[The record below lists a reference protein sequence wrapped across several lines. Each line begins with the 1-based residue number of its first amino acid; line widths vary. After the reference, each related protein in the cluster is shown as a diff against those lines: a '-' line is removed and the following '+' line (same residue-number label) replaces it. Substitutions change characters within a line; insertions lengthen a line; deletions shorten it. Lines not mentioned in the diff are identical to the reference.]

1 MGKNRTFVQYTNKEQ
16 ESDMAENERLFPY
29 REDALRYGTY
39 MGLFWI
45 VKFSFFLIGFS
56 VPLLHLLFVLCTLL
70 VPVLGYLFVY
80 KYRKTYNEGDF
91 GFAKAFG
98 FTFVMYVAAILLVAI
113 AHYVYFQYI
122 DHGYFLGCYQLQVQ
136 EMLRVYKNLDSQ
148 LLDVLNQT
156 SNQISALTPLQI
168 VCQLMNQNIFFSVL
182 FALFTA
188 LFTMRRTPRA

>member
-1 MGKNRTFVQYTNKEQ
+1 
-16 ESDMAENERLFPY
+16 MAENERLFPY

-45 VKFSFFLIGFS
+45 IKFSFLPKGFS
-56 VPLLHLLFVLCTLL
+56 VPLLHIVFLPFTLL
-70 VPVLGYLFVY
+70 VPVLGYIFVC
-80 KYRKTYNEGDF
+80 KYRNTYNEGSF

-122 DHGYFLGCYQLQVQ
+122 DHGYFLGCYQQQVQ
-136 EMLRVYKNLDSQ
+136 EMIKVYKTLDPQ
-148 LLDVLNQT
+148 VLDVLNQALDRV
-156 SNQISALTPLQI
+156 SALTPLQI

-182 FALFTA
+182 LSFFTA
-188 LFTMRRTPRA
+188 IFTMRRTPRV